1 MRLSPVLESARSS
14 GSIQRMLRNCS
25 TNYITRISK
34 SSWWIPDSTAS
45 SSSSGKEVFYPTVGI
60 PQCVRSRFSI
70 VPEPYGN
77 KNSANHMDRRA
88 HRRVPAQLQGFLLG
102 NSHEIEAVTLD
113 LSIGGA
119 RFDCDLEVYPGKM
132 IRVRLVIPGAE
143 GPVSIDD
150 ARVQWV
156 GEDMFGVSFRNV

>member
-1 MRLSPVLESARSS
+1 
-14 GSIQRMLRNCS
+14 
-25 TNYITRISK
+25 
-34 SSWWIPDSTAS
+34 
-45 SSSSGKEVFYPTVGI
+45 
-60 PQCVRSRFSI
+60 
-70 VPEPYGN
+70 
-77 KNSANHMDRRA
+77 MDRRA

-156 GEDMFGVSFRNV
+156 GEDMFGVSFRNVRLTELDELEQLVDEFEMNSKRPKTVAMCRSQSEPYLSRQTI